1 LGTKQSGETD
11 IPLAILS
18 DIEFIENV
26 QDAARELLEQYPGLE
41 TVPQLKEQLAD
52 KIGDVMA

>member
-1 LGTKQSGETD
+1 MGTKQSGETD